1 MKKKIIFLVNVDSFF
16 ISHRLPIAKELLKKG
31 YEVHIATEFTAYKK
45 KIMRMGFKTH
55 DINFNRNSLNLFRA
69 LVVCFQIFFL
79 FLKIRP
85 NIVHLISLKPII
97 FGGLICFVTPINSIV
112 ASVTGL
118 GSMFIKKGFFFK
130 IRETFFNIIYKIIF
144 KYPKIIVIL
153 QNNSDLNY
161 LIKKSNLNKK
171 KVKIIRGSGIILND
185 FKFSKIPKNLPIILM
200 ASRIIYDKGVF
211 EFIEAIR
218 YLKKIDFKGKFYLI
232 GDIDNTNPSVI
243 KKSTVDFWKKKK
255 LIFYKKHQKNISNFI
270 RKSTVLVLPSYR
282 EGFPKILMEAA
293 ASGRPVVTTNVP
305 GCKDAVLNKTTG
317 IIVPV
322 KNHIA
327 LAKAILNLCKNKK
340 KLENF
345 GKAARKHAI
354 KKFDIQD
361 VVDKHLSIYN
371 LLEK

>member
-185 FKFSKIPKNLPIILM
+185 FKFYKIPKNLPIILM